1 MYRLLTY
8 FSCCL
13 ALGAGLSLIPDDYVE
28 HALPTTSFPEV
39 EGFPLVV
46 DTWTELGQSTPEE
59 ETIMDQ
65 EKINW
70 QPLDQEPDLR
80 ENHEIKARSVD
91 DKIGSPSA
99 ESSSAGKV
107 VMEETSSTVPVTTTT
122 RVASEIVKE
131 ESISPV
137 RESSTTV
144 RAEVS
149 QSLPKDGVTE
159 ATTLLTRDGNV
170 QTCQSP
176 QESGIP
182 RLLRTALPVLPA
194 DKLQNILA
202 NAVQSDAQV
211 KNLVQ
216 LLRSDAFRQQVQ
228 NLRAT
233 KEYKTLQD
241 YVCQRLK
248 LDYSNYLIYV
258 RVFLNIYID
267 SKPTSDLPN
276 RRPGV
281 SGLLQDL
288 RNALP
293 RTQLRDLYVRLY
305 AVDREL
311 SESVRLIRGREFRN
325 VLRDIRITKEYISIR
340 EELRKA
346 DVPLQRV
353 ANLVSTA
360 LGWSNNDMGEEIVVV
375 YL

>member
-13 ALGAGLSLIPDDYVE
+13 ALGAGLTLLPADYVE
-28 HALPTTSFPEV
+28 HTTSFPEL

-46 DTWTELGQSTPEE
+46 DRWPELGQSTPEE

-70 QPLDQEPDLR
+70 QPVYQEPDLR
-80 ENHEIKARSVD
+80 ENHEMKKRSAADPVVD
-91 DKIGSPSA
+91 PSA
-99 ESSSAGKV
+99 GAKESSSADPV
-107 VMEETSSTVPVTTTT
+107 LAEVSSTTA
-122 RVASEIVKE
+122 RVASEIVTE

-137 RESSTTV
+137 RVSSTTV
-144 RAEVS
+144 KS
-149 QSLPKDGVTE
+149 QSPPRDGVTE
-159 ATTLLTRDGNV
+159 ATSSIFTRDGNV
-170 QTCQSP
+170 QTCQSS
-176 QESGIP
+176 QERGIP
-182 RLLRTALPVLPA
+182 KLLKTALPVLPA
-194 DKLQNILA
+194 DKLHNILA

-216 LLRSDAFRQQVQ
+216 LLRSEAFKDQVR

-248 LDYSNYLIYV
+248 LDYSNYLAYV
-258 RVFLNIYID
+258 RVFLYLNID
-267 SKPTSDLPN
+267 SKPTSELPN

-305 AVDREL
+305 SVDREL

-340 EELRKA
+340 DELRKA

-360 LGWSNNDMGEEIVVV
+360 LGWSNNDMGEEFVFV